1 MHFLLHLLGL
11 DDASGRPY
19 LFWSGIAADVS
30 ELAIFGGLFGVYRRH
45 QCHVHGCW
53 RFAKFPIDGT
63 PYSSCSRHHPELRDR
78 ITHEHLVDA
87 WRSRNTDDAGP
98 V

>member
-1 MHFLLHLLGL
+1 MHWLQHFLGL

-45 QCHVHGCW
+45 QCEVRGCL
-53 RFAKFPIDGT
+53 RLGRHQTAAQH
-63 PYSSCSRHHPELRDR
+63 SVCRRHHPEDHL
-78 ITHEHLVDA
+78 TAEAVAAAHEEA
-87 WRSRNTDDAGP
+87 SQ
-98 V
+98 